1 MPFIEV
7 KAFRHRFED
16 DEKAAL
22 LIEKLTAA
30 FGEVYGEDARRE
42 TEVVLTGVAREHW
55 GFGGER
61 RLG

>member
-7 KAFRHRFED
+7 KAFKHRFED
-16 DEKAAL
+16 DEKAER
-22 LIEKLTAA
+22 LIQKLTDA
-30 FGEVYGEDARRE
+30 FAEVYGEEVRRE
-42 TEVVLTGVAREHW
+42 TEVVLIGVERRHW